1 MQVKRQ
7 SNGEVIDLGSE
18 IARGGEGAIHPYPPD
33 ASLVAKVYHAN
44 KLKDID
50 SDKLRVMLTN
60 PPDDSVAKSHGCV
73 SIAWP
78 VDLLLSI
85 DGSEQ
90 IMGFL
95 MPRVPMQQVRPIH
108 DYYSPKTR
116 REKNLGFNYLS
127 LHRTARNFAAAMSA
141 LHAKQYV
148 IGDVN
153 ESNILVYDT
162 AMVTLVDTDSFQ
174 VRDFQQGKVYRC
186 PVGKAEYTPPELQH
200 KTFADYDRTT
210 EHDLFGLGV
219 LIFQL
224 LMEGT
229 HPFAGV
235 YQGNGEPPLLEKR
248 ILAGHFPHGTK
259 TVPYRPA
266 PNAPPF
272 EVLHP
277 TLRQLFVRCFE
288 DGHNNPQARPDAR
301 SWVKA
306 LEAAEKALVSC
317 GVNSEHKYGGH
328 LRDCPWCERK
338 KQLNG
343 LDPFPAMSGG
353 QSNIPVQIPLRPPS
367 KPKPVSSPAPS
378 PTPSPTAIPYQRT
391 PTPAPAPATTYATF
405 SPLTAAPTATPTFN
419 TPSLLTR
426 KFPKQILTLGGIAA
440 VISVSFFLFYPHQNP
455 ELKAK
460 QKQFV
465 GYIKAMILN
474 PNDAETY
481 NKRGRIRF
489 EDLGDKQGAIEDY
502 EKASQINPKFAEA
515 YKNLGDVHYD
525 LGDKKAAIANYT
537 IAIKI
542 NPKFADAYSNRGVA
556 RRFSGDKAAI
566 EDFTKAIEINP
577 NLAEAYKN
585 RGDSRYFSFKPA
597 EKKTAIEDYTKAI
610 QINPKFAEAYT
621 NRGITRY
628 HLGYHK
634 AAIEDFN
641 QVVLLNPND
650 AKSYTQRADYLGLED
665 KKGAIADCTKAIQ
678 LQPSNSDPY
687 SARGNYR
694 YQLGDY
700 QGAIADYTKA
710 IELTPNEYS
719 YVLYNNRGWSRYKL
733 GDKQGAIEDYTK
745 TIQLSPGFTEAYHG
759 RGLSRYEL
767 GDKQGAI
774 TDYTEAIKIIE
785 ITRTQK
791 NYAIVYF
798 DRGIA
803 RYNLGNKKGAIED
816 YQQAAQSYFDMGIAV
831 YNSGNKKEAIEEYQ
845 QAAQSY
851 QKAGDTEGYKKSMDQ
866 IKKIQE

>member
-7 SNGEVIDLGSE
+7 SDGQVINLGSE

-33 ASLVAKVYHAN
+33 ASLVAKVYHAH

-50 SDKLRVMLTN
+50 IDKLQLMLAN
-60 PPDDSVAKSHGCV
+60 PPDDSVKKDHGCV

-85 DGSEQ
+85 NGSQQ
-90 IMGFL
+90 IIGFL

-116 REKNLGFNYLS
+116 REKNLGFNYFY
-127 LHRTARNFAAAMSA
+127 LHRTARNLAGAMSA

-153 ESNILVYDT
+153 ESNILVYNR

-186 PVGKAEYTPPELQH
+186 RVGKAEYTPPELQR
-200 KTFADYDRTT
+200 KTFADYDRTP
-210 EHDLFGLGV
+210 EHDLFGLGA

-224 LMEGT
+224 LMEGM
-229 HPFAGV
+229 HPFAAV
-235 YQGNGEPPLLEKR
+235 YQGTGEPPPTEKR
-248 ILAGHFPHGTK
+248 ILTGHFPYGTK
-259 TVPYRPA
+259 KVPYGPA
-266 PNAPPF
+266 PNAVPF

-277 TLRQLFVRCFE
+277 RLRHLLVCCFE
-288 DGHNNPQARPDAR
+288 DGHSKPQARPDAQT
-301 SWVKA
+301 WMKA
-306 LEAAEKALVSC
+306 LDEAEKALVSC
-317 GVNSEHKYGGH
+317 GVNSEHRYGGH
-328 LRDCPWCERK
+328 LRDCPWCDRK
-338 KQLNG
+338 KRLG
-343 LDPFPAMSGG
+343 LDAFPPMSGG
-353 QSNIPVQIPLRPPS
+353 QSNIPVQIPLPLAN
-367 KPKPVSSPAPS
+367 KPKPVSSPAPT
-378 PTPSPTAIPYQRT
+378 PTPSPTAIPYQPTPTAT
-391 PTPAPAPATTYATF
+391 PTPTYATF
-405 SPLTAAPTATPTFN
+405 SPLTPGPTATPTFN
-419 TPSLLTR
+419 TPSLPTR
-426 KFPKQILTLGGIAA
+426 KLPKQILTLGGIAA
-440 VISVSFFLFYPHQNP
+440 VLSVSFFLFYPHQIR

-489 EDLGDKQGAIEDY
+489 DDLGDKQGAIEDY

-515 YKNLGDVHYD
+515 YKNLGDVHYN

-556 RRFSGDKAAI
+556 RSFSGDKAAI
-566 EDFTKAIEINP
+566 EDLTKAIEINP

-585 RGDSRYFSFKPA
+585 RGDFRYFSFKPA
-597 EKKTAIEDYTKAI
+597 DKKKAIEDYTKAI

-621 NRGITRY
+621 NRAITRY

-634 AAIEDFN
+634 ASIEDFN
-641 QVVLLNPND
+641 QVILLNPND
-650 AKSYTQRADYLGLED
+650 AQSYVERAQYVRLKDQ
-665 KKGAIADCTKAIQ
+665 K
-678 LQPSNSDPY
+678 
-687 SARGNYR
+687 
-694 YQLGDY
+694 
-700 QGAIADYTKA
+700 GAIADYTKA
-710 IELTPNEYS
+710 IQLNPSNGGF
-719 YVLYNNRGWSRYKL
+719 YVLRGGSRSELGDHQGAIADYNKAIQLDINFDNDQVFYHNRAYSRYKL
-733 GDKQGAIEDYTK
+733 GDHQGAIADYDK
-745 TIQLSPGFTEAYHG
+745 AIQLDIGFHSAYHG

-785 ITRTQK
+785 ITRTQRH
-791 NYAIVYF
+791 YAIFYF

-816 YQQAAQSYFDMGIAV
+816 YQQAAQSYFDMGITL

-851 QKAGDTEGYKKSMDQ
+851 QKAGDIEGYKKSMEQ
-866 IKKIQE
+866 IKKNQQ